1 MIKTARILRENNA
14 EIMKIWRDNVVQEVL
29 ASKESDSIVL
39 YNHLPVLINDIAK
52 LMIRFDKMKD
62 VSKDKKYKEIL
73 KSSVYHGKQRSNTAY
88 YTVEQIV
95 HEYIILHR
103 TLSEFIISHNGY
115 NENVSDLL
123 KYVIETSILK
133 SVGSF
138 SRSIQ
143 DMQEKLIGTLAHDIR
158 NPLAAAQLSLEM
170 MEQDKTGKWAE
181 KTRIAAQ
188 RGLKKAISL
197 IEGLMDGIT
206 IKSGEGIMLNF
217 ENTDLL
223 KDIKWVH
230 EESKEVYTNDIKLD
244 CKVEKIEGIFDS
256 TAIKRLLENLIGN
269 AVKYGDKEKQIT
281 ISIIDEKEAVV
292 IKVHN
297 YGKPIPKAKQ
307 EQIFKFMG
315 SAEKGKNSV
324 LGSWGMGLTLT
335 QIVAEAHG
343 GGINLIS
350 DEKTGT
356 TFTVNLIKQFNEPGK
371 KRAKLTFVRE
381 NIES

>member
-1 MIKTARILRENNA
+1 MLIKTARILRENNA

-73 KSSVYHGKQRSNTAY
+73 KSSVDHGKQRSNTAY

-206 IKSGEGIMLNF
+206 IKAGEGMMLNF

-230 EESKEVYTNDIKLD
+230 AESKEVYTNDIKLD

-281 ISIIDEKEAVV
+281 ISIIDQKEAVV

-297 YGKPIPKAKQ
+297 YGKPIPEAKQ
-307 EQIFKFMG
+307 AQIFKFMG
-315 SAEKGKNSV
+315 SAEKDQNSV
-324 LGSWGMGLTLT
+324 LGSWGMGLSLT

-343 GGINLIS
+343 GDINLIS

-371 KRAKLTFVRE
+371 RRAKLTFV
-381 NIES
+381 IESI

>member
-1 MIKTARILRENNA
+1 MIETARILRENNA
-14 EIMKIWRDNVVQEVL
+14 EIMKIWQNQVVQEVL
-29 ASKESDSIVL
+29 ASKESDSIAL
-39 YNHLPVLINDIAK
+39 YNHLPDLINDIAK

-73 KSSVYHGKQRSNTAY
+73 KSSVDHGKQRSNTAY

-95 HEYIILHR
+95 HEYIIFHH
-103 TLSEFIISHNGY
+103 TLSEFLISHNGY

-197 IEGLMDGIT
+197 IEGFMDGIT
-206 IKSGEGIMLNF
+206 VKAGEGMMLNF

-230 EESKEVYTNDIKLD
+230 AESKGVYTNDIKLD
-244 CKVEKIEGIFDS
+244 CNVEKIEGIFDS

-297 YGKPIPKAKQ
+297 YGKPIPEAKQ

-315 SAEKGKNSV
+315 SAEKDKNSV

-343 GGINLIS
+343 GDINLIS

-371 KRAKLTFVRE
+371 RRAKLIFE
-381 NIES
+381 IESI

>member
-1 MIKTARILRENNA
+1 MIETARILRENNS
-14 EIMKIWRDNVVQEVL
+14 EIMKICQNQVVQEVL
-29 ASKESDSIVL
+29 ASKESDSIAL
-39 YNHLPVLINDIAK
+39 YNHLPDLINDIAK

-73 KSSVYHGKQRSNTAY
+73 KSSVDHGKQRSNTAH

-95 HEYIILHR
+95 HEYIIFHH
-103 TLSEFIISHNGY
+103 TLSEFLISHNGY

-197 IEGLMDGIT
+197 IEGFMDGIT
-206 IKSGEGIMLNF
+206 VKAGEGMMLNF

-230 EESKEVYTNDIKLD
+230 AESKEVYTNDIKLD
-244 CKVEKIEGIFDS
+244 CNVEKIEGIFDS
-256 TAIKRLLENLIGN
+256 TAIKRLLVNLIGN

-297 YGKPIPKAKQ
+297 YGKPIPEAKQ

-315 SAEKGKNSV
+315 SAEKNKNSV

-343 GGINLIS
+343 GDINLIS

-371 KRAKLTFVRE
+371 RRAKLIFE
-381 NIES
+381 IESI

>member
-1 MIKTARILRENNA
+1 MIETARILRENNA
-14 EIMKIWRDNVVQEVL
+14 EIMKIWRNQVVKEVI

-39 YNHLPVLINDIAK
+39 YNHLPDLINDIAK

-62 VSKDKKYKEIL
+62 VNKDKKYKEIL
-73 KSSVYHGKQRSNTAY
+73 KSSIDHGKQRSNTAY

-95 HEYIILHR
+95 HEYIIFHR
-103 TLSEFIISHNGY
+103 TLSEYLISHNGY

-158 NPLAAAQLSLEM
+158 NPLSAAQLSLEM

-181 KTRIAAQ
+181 KTRISAQ
-188 RGLKKAISL
+188 RGVKKAISL

-206 IKSGEGIMLNF
+206 IKAGEGMMLNF

-223 KDIKWVH
+223 KGIKWVH
-230 EESKEVYTNDIKLD
+230 SESQEVYTNDIKLD

-269 AVKYGDKEKQIT
+269 AVKYGDNEKQIT

-297 YGKPIPKAKQ
+297 YGKAIPEAKQ
-307 EQIFKFMG
+307 EQIFKFMS
-315 SAEKGKNSV
+315 SAEKEKNSV

-343 GGINLIS
+343 GDINLIS
-350 DEKTGT
+350 EEKTGT
-356 TFTVNLIKQFNEPGK
+356 TFTINLIKQFNKPGK
-371 KRAKLTFVRE
+371 RRAKLNFVIE
-381 NIES
+381 NI

>member
-14 EIMKIWRDNVVQEVL
+14 EIMKIWRNQVVQEVL

-73 KSSVYHGKQRSNTAY
+73 KSSTDHGKQRSNTAY

-206 IKSGEGIMLNF
+206 IKAGEGMMLNF

-230 EESKEVYTNDIKLD
+230 AESKEVYTNDIKLD

-297 YGKPIPKAKQ
+297 YGKPIPEAKQ
-307 EQIFKFMG
+307 AQIFKFMG
-315 SAEKGKNSV
+315 SAEKDQNSV
-324 LGSWGMGLTLT
+324 LGSWGMGLSLT

-343 GGINLIS
+343 GDINLIS

-371 KRAKLTFVRE
+371 RRAKLTFVT
-381 NIES
+381 ESTLC

>member
-1 MIKTARILRENNA
+1 MLIKTARILRENNA
-14 EIMKIWRDNVVQEVL
+14 EIMKIWRDTVVQEVL

-73 KSSVYHGKQRSNTAY
+73 KSSIDHGKQRSNTAY

-143 DMQEKLIGTLAHDIR
+143 NMQEKLIGTLAHDIR
-158 NPLAAAQLSLEM
+158 NPLAAAHLSLEM

-181 KTRIAAQ
+181 KARIAAQ
-188 RGLKKAISL
+188 RSLKKAISL

-206 IKSGEGIMLNF
+206 IKAGEGMMLNF

-230 EESKEVYTNDIKLD
+230 AESKEVYTNDIKLD

-256 TAIKRLLENLIGN
+256 IAIKRLLENLIGN
-269 AVKYGDKEKQIT
+269 AVKYGDKKKQIT

-297 YGKPIPKAKQ
+297 YGKPIPEAKQ
-307 EQIFKFMG
+307 AQIFKFMG
-315 SAEKGKNSV
+315 SAEKDQNSV
-324 LGSWGMGLTLT
+324 LGSWGMGLSLT

-343 GGINLIS
+343 GDINLIS

-371 KRAKLTFVRE
+371 RRAKLTFV
-381 NIES
+381 IESI